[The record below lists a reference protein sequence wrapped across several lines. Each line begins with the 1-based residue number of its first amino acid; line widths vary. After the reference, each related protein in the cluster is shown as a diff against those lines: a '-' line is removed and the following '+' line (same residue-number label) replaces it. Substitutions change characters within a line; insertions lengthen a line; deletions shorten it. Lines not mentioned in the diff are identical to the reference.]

1 MGAPPSVS
9 GPQTFRGPAAARE
22 LASDLHFQKA
32 LPPRHVSGGQHSAN
46 TGGPQGEQ
54 KTAPGADAQM
64 VADVHEDQKQT
75 HLTVEVK
82 NLPPAERGASCA
94 DTETAATDR

>member
-1 MGAPPSVS
+1 
-9 GPQTFRGPAAARE
+9 
-22 LASDLHFQKA
+22 
-32 LPPRHVSGGQHSAN
+32 
-46 TGGPQGEQ
+46 
-54 KTAPGADAQM
+54 M